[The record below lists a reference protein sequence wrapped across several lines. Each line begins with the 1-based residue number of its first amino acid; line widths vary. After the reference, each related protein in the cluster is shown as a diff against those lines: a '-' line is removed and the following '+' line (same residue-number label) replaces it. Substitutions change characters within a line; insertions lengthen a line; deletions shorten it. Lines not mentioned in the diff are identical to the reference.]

1 MVARSTPDAA
11 LGATGGGGIDAR
23 SPAQAWASPSDRL
36 PAPIYTRW
44 FSARKAPSR
53 EGWYEV
59 MRADG
64 GQLMGDWR
72 KIGGESAFW
81 TYAEFGAIPMCRKI
95 ANVKKWRGMLAGE
108 DRSMEE

>member
-1 MVARSTPDAA
+1 MAARSTPIAAPGAAGSDGTDA
-11 LGATGGGGIDAR
+11 TT
-23 SPAQAWASPSDRL
+23 PVEASASLPDRL

-44 FSARKAPSR
+44 FLARKAPSR

-59 MRADG
+59 MRTDG
-64 GQLMGDWR
+64 SQLMGDWR

-95 ANVKKWRGMLAGE
+95 ANVKKWRGMLANE
-108 DRSMEE
+108 DPSTDG

>member
-1 MVARSTPDAA
+1 MAARSTPEVA
-11 LGATGGGGIDAR
+11 LGAAGSDGTDATT
-23 SPAQAWASPSDRL
+23 PVEASASLPDRL

>member
-1 MVARSTPDAA
+1 MPARSTPDAA
-11 LGATGGGGIDAR
+11 PGAAGSEGTDEKP
-23 SPAQAWASPSDRL
+23 PAQPSASQPDRL
-36 PAPIYTRW
+36 PAPMYTRW

-59 MRADG
+59 MRTDG

-95 ANVKKWRGMLAGE
+95 ANVKKWRGMLANEGPSA
-108 DRSMEE
+108 DG

>member
-1 MVARSTPDAA
+1 VAARSTPDAA
-11 LGATGGGGIDAR
+11 PVAAVSDGTDAKT
-23 SPAQAWASPSDRL
+23 PAEASAIQPDRL

-44 FSARKAPSR
+44 FPARKAPTR

-59 MRADG
+59 MRDDG

-72 KIGGESAFW
+72 KIGGVTAFW
-81 TYAEFGAIPMCRKI
+81 TYAEFGAIPICRKI
-95 ANVKKWRGMLAGE
+95 ANVKKWRGMLASD

>member
-1 MVARSTPDAA
+1 MAARSTPIAAPGAAGSDGTDAKTPIEA
-11 LGATGGGGIDAR
+11 
-23 SPAQAWASPSDRL
+23 SASPSDRL

-59 MRADG
+59 MRTDG

-72 KIGGESAFW
+72 KIGGEAAFW
-81 TYAEFGAIPMCRKI
+81 TYAEFGAIPM
-95 ANVKKWRGMLAGE
+95 
-108 DRSMEE
+108 

>member
-1 MVARSTPDAA
+1 MVARSTPDAP

-23 SPAQAWASPSDRL
+23 SPGQASASQPDRL

-59 MRADG
+59 MRDDG

-72 KIGGESAFW
+72 KISGEAAFW
-81 TYAEFGAIPMCRKI
+81 TYAEFGAIPICRKI
-95 ANVKKWRGMLAGE
+95 ANV
-108 DRSMEE
+108 

>member
-1 MVARSTPDAA
+1 MAARSTPNAA
-11 LGATGGGGIDAR
+11 PGAAGGGEADTK
-23 SPAQAWASPSDRL
+23 ASAEASSTQPDRL

-81 TYAEFGAIPMCRKI
+81 TYAEFGAIPICRKI
-95 ANVKKWRGMLAGE
+95 ANVEKWRGMLASD
-108 DRSMEE
+108 DRSTDV